1 MKVSEA
7 IEILKEADPEAE
19 VFISS
24 DEEGNSYRRANISL
38 DETMCDQDG
47 EWVSVHPDDLEA
59 GEYEGWED
67 QMEKAVVVW

>member
-59 GEYEGWED
+59 GKYEGWED

>member
-1 MKVSEA
+1 MKIKEA

-19 VFISS
+19 LFVSS
-24 DEEGNSYRRANISL
+24 DQEGNSYRFAYISL

-47 EWVSVHPDDLEA
+47 EIVGVHPDDLAA

-67 QMEKAVVVW
+67 NMFSAVVVW